1 MRKPG
6 FPRNPIHITGTQ
18 DRMRILHK
26 LLLITASILGVSLVI
41 SLADFWRP
49 TIRGV
54 GFSHTIQ
61 WLIAEGYS
69 PEEIAQHPEI
79 ARLTRGEIRFP
90 TNAVPP
96 DPDDWTKSDARFV
109 GAVLAVI
116 DQGLEQLKM
125 SYAQSV
131 ADSIEWELRRAPFVK
146 RLAVNEVIIAALET
160 HVEGEEPFTIENS
173 LPVSV
178 RMKVEEAFGGDADPV
193 LAQIEETFATFDTYT
208 RVLESHGGS
217 EGFVNYLVDVR
228 FAPSAD

>member
-1 MRKPG
+1 
-6 FPRNPIHITGTQ
+6 
-18 DRMRILHK
+18 MRILHK
-26 LLLITASILGVSLVI
+26 LLLLTASILGVSLVI

-49 TIRGV
+49 TIRGI

-79 ARLTRGEIRFP
+79 ARLNRGKIRLP
-90 TNAVPP
+90 PDIVPP
-96 DPDDWTKSDARFV
+96 ESDDWTKSDARFV
-109 GAVLAVI
+109 GAILAVI
-116 DQGLEQLKM
+116 KQGLEELKI

-146 RLAVNEVIIAALET
+146 KSAVREVIIAALET
-160 HVEGEEPFTIENS
+160 RLEGKEPFTIENS
-173 LPVSV
+173 LPASA
-178 RMKVEEAFGGDADPV
+178 RMRVEEAFGDDSDA
-193 LAQIEETFATFDTYT
+193 LLLEIEKAYSTNDTRA
-208 RVLESHGGS
+208 RVLESHGGP